1 MPYPIPRG
9 CIATDHDLHA
19 GRSVSFKFL
28 AAIRK
33 HGLPA
38 NWTAYRFEMLED
50 RAPFN
55 TMRLTGGV
63 FLTTY
68 HSGPRKGR
76 PNYRKP
82 EPGTERA
89 VIITMDDIKAEA
101 ERYRAET
108 GRCPECY
115 GTGMEWR
122 GFGPEGT
129 YYRRCKC
136 GMPVPPD
143 VQAKIDGV
151 DDPSGQVDLVA
162 GGALA

>member
-1 MPYPIPRG
+1 MPHPIPHG
-9 CIATDHDLHA
+9 CIATKHDLHA
-19 GRSVSFKFL
+19 GRSVCFKFL

-50 RAPFN
+50 REPFN
-55 TMRLTGGV
+55 TLRLTGGV

-68 HSGPRKGR
+68 QSGPRKGR

-82 EPGTERA
+82 EPGTARA
-89 VIITMDDIKAEA
+89 VILTLDDVQAEV
-101 ERYRAET
+101 ERYRVET

-115 GTGMEWR
+115 GTGMESR

-136 GMPVPPD
+136 GTPVPPD
-143 VQAKIDGV
+143 VRALIDG
-151 DDPSGQVDLVA
+151 PAEIQGQLVTTA
-162 GGALA
+162 GGA